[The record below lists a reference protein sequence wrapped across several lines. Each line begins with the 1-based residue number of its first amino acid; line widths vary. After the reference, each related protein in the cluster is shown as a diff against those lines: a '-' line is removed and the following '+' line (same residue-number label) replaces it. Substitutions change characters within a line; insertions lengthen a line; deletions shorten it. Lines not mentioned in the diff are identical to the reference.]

1 MGAMK
6 RRISN
11 WHLVVL
17 TAGVLL
23 AGAYEKPAAAQ
34 QAAIRETPPLAAVP
48 VAAGAADQAAARQH
62 IERGDSLRNGPH
74 GGDPVGAA
82 SEYRLAQRSDPSS
95 AEAHYDLA
103 NVLPGGGDKEAAILE
118 YQQAIHLDM
127 PDPNGPAQHPLQ
139 TAEAYRQLGIIRQ
152 AKNQLISAT
161 ANFRASLRLEP
172 NNSQTHLGLAFAL
185 ECRELYAAAIPE
197 YQAAL
202 RLDPTGQRG
211 VDTAL
216 AHNNLGVCDTDLK
229 DYAAALPEYHAVL
242 HLTPNAYHPHCN
254 LGTALL
260 GLKRYPEAI
269 REFRESLRLNP
280 QYAFARNSLGMV
292 LYNSGQEEAGRIE
305 WRKVLR
311 TGDADAVDVA
321 CELLADS
328 TGEANVSP

>member
-1 MGAMK
+1 MDAMK
-6 RRISN
+6 RHFI
-11 WHLVVL
+11 LL
-17 TAGVLL
+17 TAILL
-23 AGAYEKPAAAQ
+23 GGASEWPVAAQ
-34 QAAIRETPPLAAVP
+34 QVTIKGMPPLAAAP
-48 VAAGAADQAAARQH
+48 AAVSASDQAMARQH
-62 IERGDSLRNGPH
+62 IERGNSLRNEPH
-74 GGDPVGAA
+74 GGNPVGAA
-82 SEYRLAQRSDPSS
+82 LEYRLAQRSDPSS
-95 AEAHYDLA
+95 AEAHYELA
-103 NVLPGGGDKEAAILE
+103 NVLQGKGDMEAVILE

-127 PDPNGPAQHPLQ
+127 PDPAGSAQHPSQ
-139 TAEAYRQLGIIRQ
+139 TADAYRQLGTIRQ

-172 NNSQTHLGLAFAL
+172 NNPQTHLGLAYAL
-185 ECRELYAAAIPE
+185 ECRELYAAAVPE

-211 VDTAL
+211 VDKAL

-269 REFRESLRLNP
+269 REFREALRLNP
-280 QYAFARNSLGMV
+280 QYAFARNSLGMA
-292 LYNSGQEEAGRIE
+292 LYNSGQQEAGRIE

-321 CELLADS
+321 RELLGDS
-328 TGEANVSP
+328 VSETNVSP